1 MDSKNLQIK
10 KLEEQLKF
18 KDSECFNLQDE
29 GKSLIKNIN
38 YISSEYDNN
47 KLFQGD
53 MINNLN
59 SEVSDK
65 NFRILELKNELTG
78 KINIIKN
85 LESNIINL
93 ENDTLKNNITID
105 IK

>member
-1 MDSKNLQIK
+1 LQIK
-10 KLEEQLKF
+10 KLEEQLKL
-18 KDSECFNLQDE
+18 KDSECFNLQGE

-53 MINNLN
+53 IINNLTN
-59 SEVSDK
+59 EVNDK
-65 NFRILELKNELTG
+65 NFRIVELKNELSG
-78 KINIIKN
+78 KVNIIKN

-93 ENDTLKNNITID
+93 ENDILKNNRTND